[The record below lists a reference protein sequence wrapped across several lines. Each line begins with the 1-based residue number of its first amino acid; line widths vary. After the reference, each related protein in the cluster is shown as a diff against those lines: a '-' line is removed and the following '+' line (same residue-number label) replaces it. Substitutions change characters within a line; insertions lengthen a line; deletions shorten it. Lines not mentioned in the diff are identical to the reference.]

1 MRLILGFLKQKAVIQ
16 VVGMLALSALIWFA
30 GPLVAF
36 AGHVPL
42 APEFNR
48 LLAILVIVC
57 LWAAYLLFTQARAKH
72 TDRQMISELTTPPA
86 DPLAQTR
93 EDEAADLRRKFEE
106 ALLQLKAVRS
116 KSRGSKQY
124 LYELPWYVIIG
135 APGSGKTTAL
145 LNSGLEFPLLNRS
158 GPNTLQGVAGT
169 RNCDWFLAEEAIFL
183 DTAGRYT
190 TQDSHQAVD
199 AAAWNGFLNLIKKY
213 RPRQPINGV
222 LVTMSMS
229 DLLQGDA
236 GEHRHHAGEIRQRI
250 QELYKVL
257 RIRFPMYM
265 LFTKC
270 DLISGFSDFFDDLDR
285 EQRAQVWG
293 ETFPEENQEPDPDAI
308 TGFGDGFDDLLK
320 RLDRRTFRR
329 IQEEQDIQRRGQILD
344 FPRQMA
350 LLKSAMMDFLGAVFS
365 ANRYET
371 TPLLRGVYFTSG
383 TQAGTPIDQ
392 VLGRLARTFGLD
404 RQHQPVFSGRGKTY
418 FITRLLKE
426 VVIPEARLAGV
437 DRGVERRR
445 CWLQWAAYGCLL
457 TMIALMTVLWSVSY
471 TGNRRA
477 LEKVQARIADYHDTP
492 GPAAVRDMGEKSLLA
507 RLNVLR
513 NAYDIYNG
521 RSLWMRFGL
530 YQGEKLQSG
539 VDRVYS
545 QLLMNEF
552 LPLIKFR
559 LEHRLQTQLP
569 TADSQGLYE
578 LLKVYLMLALP
589 EKMNPK
595 LAVRCLQ
602 QDWEQRFNR
611 EPGTQA
617 QLTAH
622 AAHLLDQPLAPCA
635 LDQPLVTAVRR
646 KLNAV
651 PLAMQI
657 YAHLKS
663 EALPDHSQDF
673 HLATALGRYG
683 DRIFTTADGRPLDA
697 LVIPGLYTRQGYTRY
712 FKTQGLSFVEQA
724 LEQNWVV
731 KNPAA
736 DQVRDTDRLYDDLQ
750 KLYFADYASLWRSLL
765 ADLKLARGRNIY
777 QTVQILDILSGP
789 DTPLRPLLEAVK
801 LNTSL
806 AGRGGTAESPAVTQ
820 ADPGTVDKAL
830 QQAGQ
835 QPDSGLLPA
844 PLIELNRQFSTLNAL
859 TEGDGNSPKPL
870 DDVLGNLSNL
880 RDTMMQIGNAAHN
893 NEQALKMAG
902 ERMGGAGGRDA
913 MQNAQMAF
921 DRLPDPLGG
930 WLQEQT
936 SFGWQLTLN
945 NAREELN
952 SIWKTEVLPAYKAG
966 LDQRYPLF
974 KASRNDSTMADF
986 CRFFAPNGIV
996 DRYFQEHLS
1005 PFVDTTRPRWRQV
1018 SRDKRGIQI
1027 SAKALQQ
1034 FQYAAR
1040 IRNAFFPFGGSAPT
1054 FQFEL
1059 KPMVLDENVGS
1070 FRLDIEGQS
1079 LQYRHGPPRSTTFT
1093 WPGPRSDLG
1102 VRLTFVTLDGREISQ
1117 AEDGPW
1123 ALLRILDKASV
1134 QSTGLLDR
1142 FIVTFHQDGV
1152 QARFELRAGS
1162 VDNPFGLEE
1171 LEHFRCPGS
1180 I

>member
-1 MRLILGFLKQKAVIQ
+1 MRLILDFFKRKSVIQ
-16 VVGMLALSALIWFA
+16 IAGMLALSALIWCA

-48 LLAILVIVC
+48 LLAILVLVC
-57 LWAAYLLFTQARAKH
+57 LWAAYLLFTQARANH
-72 TDRQMISELTTPPA
+72 TDQRMISELASPPA
-86 DPLAQTR
+86 DPLARTR
-93 EDEAADLRRKFEE
+93 DDEAADLRRKFEE

-116 KSRGSKQY
+116 KSRRGKQY
-124 LYELPWYVIIG
+124 LYELPWYIVIG

-145 LNSGLEFPLLNRS
+145 LNSGLEFPLPNRS
-158 GPNTLQGVAGT
+158 GPNALQGVAGT

-229 DLLQGDA
+229 DLLQGNAAEPRRIA
-236 GEHRHHAGEIRQRI
+236 GEMRQRI

-257 RIRFPMYM
+257 RIRFPVYM

-270 DLISGFSDFFDDLDR
+270 DLISGFSDFFSDLDR
-285 EQRAQVWG
+285 EQRTQVWG
-293 ETFPEENQEPDPDAI
+293 ETFQEKKPEPAPDPV
-308 TGFGDGFDDLLK
+308 TGFGAGFDDLVQV
-320 RLDRRTFRR
+320 LDRRTFQR
-329 IQEEQDIQRRGQILD
+329 IQEEQDIQRRGRILD

-350 LLKSAMMDFLGAVFS
+350 LLKSAMMDFIGAVFS
-365 ANRYET
+365 TSRYEAA
-371 TPLLRGVYFTSG
+371 PLLRGVYFTSG

-404 RQHQPVFSGRGKTY
+404 CQRRPVFSGRGKTY
-418 FITRLLKE
+418 FITRLLKA
-426 VVIPEARLAGV
+426 VVIPEAWLAGV
-437 DRGVERRR
+437 DRRVERRR

-457 TMIALMTVLWSVSY
+457 TVIALMTVLWSVSY
-471 TGNRRA
+471 TRNRRA
-477 LEKVQARIADYHDTP
+477 LENVQARIAAYHPTP
-492 GPAAVRDMGEKSLLA
+492 GPAAVRDMGEKSLLE

-513 NAYDIYNG
+513 KAYDIAND
-521 RSLWMRFGL
+521 RSWWMRFGL
-530 YQGEKLQSG
+530 YQGEKLQSAI
-539 VDRVYS
+539 DRVYS

-559 LEHRLQTQLP
+559 LEHRLRTQLQ

-602 QDWEQRFNR
+602 QGWEQRFNR
-611 EPGTQA
+611 EPRTRA

-635 LDQPLVTAVRR
+635 LDQPLVTAARG

-673 HLATALGRYG
+673 HLSTALGRYG
-683 DRIFTTADGRPLDA
+683 DRIFTTADGRPLDE
-697 LVIPGLYTRQGYTRY
+697 LVVPGLYTRQGYTQF
-712 FKTQGLSFVEQA
+712 FKTQGLGFVEQA
-724 LEQNWVV
+724 LEQNWVSE
-731 KNPAA
+731 NPAA
-736 DQVRDTDRLYDDLQ
+736 DQMRDTDRLYDDLQ
-750 KLYFADYASLWRSLL
+750 KLYFADYASQWRDLL
-765 ADLKLARGRNIY
+765 ADLKLIKGRNIY
-777 QTVQILDILSGP
+777 QTVQILDVLSGP
-789 DTPLRPLLEAVK
+789 DTPLRPLLAAVK

-806 AGRGGTAESPAVTQ
+806 SGGGATAESQTVTQ
-820 ADPGTVDKAL
+820 ANPGAVDNTL
-830 QQAGQ
+830 QQADQ
-835 QPDSGLLPA
+835 QPDSGFPPA
-844 PLIELNRQFSTLNAL
+844 PLIELDRQFSTLNAL
-859 TEGDGNSPKPL
+859 TDGDGKSPPPL

-902 ERMGGAGGRDA
+902 ERMGGAGADDA
-913 MQNAQMAF
+913 MQHAQMTF
-921 DRLPDPLGG
+921 GRLPDPLGG
-930 WLQEQT
+930 WLQDQT
-936 SFGWQLTLN
+936 SSGWQLTLN
-945 NAREELN
+945 NARAELN
-952 SIWKTEVLPAYKAG
+952 SIWKTEVLPAYKTG

-974 KASRNDSTMADF
+974 RASRDDSTMADF
-986 CRFFAPNGIV
+986 CRFFAPDGIV

-1018 SRDKRGIQI
+1018 SRDNRGIRI

-1040 IRNAFFPFGGSAPT
+1040 IRDAFFPFGGSAPSI
-1054 FQFEL
+1054 QFEL
-1059 KPMVLDENVGS
+1059 KPMVLDEKAGA

-1102 VRLTFVTLDGREISQ
+1102 VRLTFVTFDGREISQ
-1117 AEDGPW
+1117 AEEGPW
-1123 ALLRILDKASV
+1123 ALLRILDRASV
-1134 QSTGLLDR
+1134 QPTGLSDR
-1142 FIVTFHQDGV
+1142 FMVTFRQEGF

-1162 VDNPFGLEE
+1162 VDNPFNLEE
-1171 LEHFRCPGS
+1171 LKHFRCPGS